1 MDLSIRQAAYR
12 SQLTA
17 LLPTGRAWAT
27 ESDPALA
34 DFIAALAL
42 ELARIEQ
49 RATELLAEATPYG
62 AYETLPEWEAT
73 AGVPDECSAGSAAG
87 RRRGAKQ
94 GVLSAP
100 VARIRATTGGN
111 HRVLPGHLQ

>member
-17 LLPTGRAWAT
+17 LLPTGRAWAI

-49 RATELLAEATPYG
+49 RATELLAVSTHSHPKVAAPNSSSSHGSCVFQHTATRRW
-62 AYETLPEWEAT
+62 L
-73 AGVPDECSAGSAAG
+73 
-87 RRRGAKQ
+87 RRG
-94 GVLSAP
+94 
-100 VARIRATTGGN
+100 RY
-111 HRVLPGHLQ
+111 